1 MVILRTRNKITDF
14 LMILAWASPF
24 NKDGDENI
32 PARLN
37 YINENYEILDQM
49 LNMLA
54 ENGYTFYM
62 YTSL

>member
-1 MVILRTRNKITDF
+1 MEKRYTYLSQKH
-14 LMILAWASPF
+14 
-24 NKDGDENI
+24 ENI
-32 PARLN
+32 PTRLN

-49 LNMLA
+49 LNMFA